1 MLRHFYKNYT
11 HSHNLQPIEI
21 ERTLILFLFLLAKFF
36 PSFLCLYARRAYI
49 LWSMNVWIRVCPSSV
64 MMVVRVSERTMYYYC
79 YYYYYASWKTTLR
92 SPGGTSS
99 FIIIH
104 AYTHIFPLNNIHLFY
119 IIYPPLPIPYISKT
133 SWLLSFCEKIWVN

>member
-1 MLRHFYKNYT
+1 MLRHFCKNYT

-21 ERTLILFLFLLAKFF
+21 ERTLILFLFCLLKHLS
-36 PSFLCLYARRAYI
+36 SFLCLYAIRAYMLRI
-49 LWSMNVWIRVCPSSV
+49 A
-64 MMVVRVSERTMYYYC
+64 RVSERTV
-79 YYYYYASWKTTLR
+79 YYYYYCASWKTTLR

-119 IIYPPLPIPYISKT
+119 IIYPPLHIPYITDPLDFITLCKH
-133 SWLLSFCEKIWVN
+133 FWVGYIYIVNIGY

>member
-1 MLRHFYKNYT
+1 MLRHFCKNYT

-36 PSFLCLYARRAYI
+36 
-49 LWSMNVWIRVCPSSV
+49 RVFMSICKKGLHV
-64 MMVVRVSERTMYYYC
+64 MMVVRVSGRTVYYYY

-119 IIYPPLPIPYISKT
+119 IISPPLHIPYITDPLDFITLCKH
-133 SWLLSFCEKIWVN
+133 FWVGYIDIVNIGY